1 MTDELAA
8 ALVADPQRGLPQ
20 PLQVEPL
27 ALAWALK
34 AVCFAAWSKAPARA
48 VRCAALLADLQ
59 LAAQGRPVAEQTE
72 LAALAHWVQGIAHL
86 SEGRAGPACDS
97 LDAAHAAFWRLGQSS
112 HAAQTRVPKVMAL
125 SLLGEHDAAI
135 QCGQDAL
142 QQFLTLGDELAAGK
156 IEVNL
161 GTLATRQDRHA
172 DAARLFRSAA
182 VRGARAR
189 DRGLSIHADIALA
202 NALTWLSDFDEA
214 MRINRRARMRAETH
228 GLAVVAALADGAI
241 GRIRLHRGHYH
252 AALRALAEASR
263 GFAEA
268 GASPQQCIEAEA
280 ALADAYSAV
289 NLLPEALALYDKV
302 AARALE
308 IDAPVERARAA
319 LDGARALLRLGHG
332 DAALQ
337 RLAQARQLFE
347 AQGNAASVA
356 VTDLALASAELR
368 AGRPADAL
376 DSAERASTALA
387 RSGVT
392 SWLLEAEVAGAEAA
406 AALGLADQA
415 RRRLQRALQQAQL
428 LDLGAVTLACHQGL
442 GRLAAGL
449 GDGAQARQHLHMALA
464 LIDRSRVALQG
475 DSFRAAIGAQAEEAH
490 DLLVRLALQ
499 AGDPAPALLLLMEQG
514 RARALALG
522 VQDRSSLPPDPALD
536 LLRQKLQWARDQWRQ
551 AVANGDQPLEPLAR
565 RVTALEQALLDA
577 HLRAQLRDQPQAPPP
592 AGRPPTDGAAPF
604 DAAALQA
611 ALPAGTALVAFHLLD
626 GELLAVVAT
635 AQQVRHHLQPVP
647 GLDQRLAG
655 LRFQLDGQRC
665 PSPSLQVH
673 AALLL
678 TRVQTHLQALHRL
691 VWAGLEPLLQ
701 GCERVVVVPHRSLHY
716 LPFAALHDGQHWLVE
731 RHEISMAPSA
741 TLWLA
746 GQGTA
751 PRQPCRALVV
761 GHADQHLPHVATE
774 LHAVAQ
780 ALGGKARILQGGA
793 ATQDALRAALAG
805 QDVLHLAC
813 HGQFRA
819 DNPSF
824 SSLELADG
832 ALTLL
837 DAQRLPVA
845 GMLVAL
851 SACETGL
858 SHVAPGDELLGLVRG
873 FLLAG
878 APTVLA
884 SLWMVDDAS
893 TARLMRGFYSRLGAG
908 MRPAAALRAAQR
920 EMALAGVHP
929 FHWAAFALHG
939 QA

>member
-1 MTDELAA
+1 MNSLADLLA
-8 ALVADPQRGLPQ
+8 DDLVADPARGLPQ
-20 PLQVEPL
+20 PLGVDAL

-34 AVCFAAWSKAPARA
+34 AVCFAAWSTAPARA
-48 VRCAALLADLQ
+48 VRCAALLAALQ
-59 LAAQGRPVAEQTE
+59 AREAGAEIAAV
-72 LAALAHWVQGIAHL
+72 AHWVQGIAHL
-86 SEGRAGPACDS
+86 CEGHTDAACTS
-97 LDAAHAAFWRLGQSS
+97 LDAAHAAFSALRQPQ

-125 SLLGEHDAAI
+125 SLLGQHDASMR
-135 QCGQDAL
+135 CGLDAL
-142 QQFLTLGDELAAGK
+142 QQFVALGDELAAGK

-189 DRGLSIHADIALA
+189 DRSLSIHADIALA

-214 MRINRRARMRAETH
+214 MRINRRARMRADTH
-228 GLAVVAALADGAI
+228 GLAVAAALADGAI
-241 GRIRLHRGHYH
+241 GRIELHRGHYH
-252 AALRALAEASR
+252 AALRALAAASR
-263 GFAEA
+263 GFAA
-268 GASPQQCIEAEA
+268 ASASPQQCIEAEA

-289 NLLPEALALYDKV
+289 NLLPEAVALYQQV
-302 AARALE
+302 ETRALE
-308 IDAPVERARAA
+308 IGAPVEQARAA
-319 LDGARALLRLGHG
+319 LDGARALLRLGRT
-332 DAALQ
+332 DAAL
-337 RLAQARQLFE
+337 RGLAQARQLFQ

-356 VTDLALASAELR
+356 LTDLALASAELR

-376 DSAERASTALA
+376 DSAARASAALA
-387 RSGVT
+387 RGGVAG
-392 SWLLEAEVAGAEAA
+392 WLLEADTTAAEAA

-415 RRRLQRALQQAQL
+415 QRSLQRALQQAQAL
-428 LDLGAVTLACHQGL
+428 GLGAVELACHQGL
-442 GRLAAGL
+442 GRLAARHGHTAL
-449 GDGAQARQHLHMALA
+449 ARQHLGAALA

-475 DSFRAAIGAQAEEAH
+475 DSFRTAIGAQAEEAH

-499 AGDPAPALLLLMEQG
+499 AGDSAAALLALMEQG

-522 VQDRSSLPPDPALD
+522 VQDSPATPADPTLD
-536 LLRQKLQWARDQWRQ
+536 TLRQKLQWTRDQWRL
-551 AVANGDQPLEPLAR
+551 AVAEGDAPLEPLAR
-565 RVTALEQALLDA
+565 RVTALEQALLEA
-577 HLRAQLRDQPQAPPP
+577 HLRAQLQAPAGQPGPTASPP
-592 AGRPPTDGAAPF
+592 GATPPF
-604 DAAALQA
+604 DPAALQA
-611 ALPAGTALVAFHLLD
+611 ALPADTALVAFHLLD
-626 GELLAVVAT
+626 NQVLAVVAT
-635 AQQVRHHLQPVP
+635 REAVRHHLQPAP
-647 GLDQRLAG
+647 GLDARLAG
-655 LRFQLDGQRC
+655 LRFQIDGQRN
-665 PSPSLQVH
+665 PSPALQAH

-678 TRVQTHLQALHRL
+678 ARVQAHLQALHRL
-691 VWAGLEPLLQ
+691 VWAGVAPLVQ
-701 GCERVVVVPHRSLHY
+701 GCARVVVVPHRSLHY
-716 LPFAALHDGQHWLVE
+716 LPFAALHDGQAWLAQQ
-731 RHEISMAPSA
+731 HEISMAPSA

-746 GQGTA
+746 GRA
-751 PRQPCRALVV
+751 VPPRPPHRALVV
-761 GHADQHLPHVATE
+761 GHADRHLPHVATE
-774 LHAVAQ
+774 LQAVADG
-780 ALGGKARILQGGA
+780 LGGA
-793 ATQDALRAALAG
+793 ARVIDGADATQAALRAALPG
-805 QDVLHLAC
+805 HDVLHLAC

-893 TARLMRGFYSRLGAG
+893 TARLMRSFYSRLGAG
-908 MRPAAALRAAQR
+908 ARPAAALCAAQL
-920 EMALAGVHP
+920 EQAQAGAHP